1 MGPEH
6 DEVSIA
12 TIGKDIEKTF
22 VYEVINDN
30 KHAKIGLSND
40 DAEFF
45 ESFPK
50 EKHNRLLR
58 KVDFRLVP
66 VLALLYLCAHID
78 RANIGNAKIEG
89 MLDDLN
95 MSGIQYNIAV
105 SIFFIP
111 YILLEVPSNI
121 ILKRFKRPSTY
132 LGILVVSWGITMTF
146 TGLCKDFGG
155 LMACRVVLAVCEAGF
170 FPGAVYL
177 ITRWYAQR
185 QVQTRIALFYCAS
198 ALSGA
203 FSGLLAFAIA
213 KMDGVGGKAGWAWI
227 FLLEGIATVLIG
239 IACFFVMPDTPALS
253 SRWLNAEE
261 IRYLEIQTYIKEGGR
276 SSMEATEKFKWSYLT
291 DLLTDYK
298 VYLQAFILFTAS
310 VCAYGLKFTMP
321 SITKSMGYTSS
332 QAQLMTIP
340 PYVAGA
346 IAAISFSKLAD
357 RYQWRM
363 PFILGPMTL
372 VLIGFCILFPL
383 AKDIRHQ
390 IPACYIGV
398 MLICMGQYPTNPAGS
413 AWISGNLAGDTKRAM
428 GIALNICIGNSGG
441 ILGSYM
447 FLDSEQEA
455 GYPTGSGIGIGLSAT
470 VLISTLVLEWSYW
483 SINKKRDAMTEDE
496 IHAKYNEEQLNRM
509 GDKSPLYRYKL

>member
-12 TIGKDIEKTF
+12 TIGKDIEKTS
-22 VYEVINDN
+22 VYEVVNDN
-30 KHAKIGLSND
+30 KHARIGLSND

-50 EKHNRLLR
+50 EKHKRLLR

-298 VYLQAFILFTAS
+298 VYLQA
-310 VCAYGLKFTMP
+310 
-321 SITKSMGYTSS
+321 SS
-332 QAQLMTIP
+332 YSRPLYVHTLMTIP

-455 GYPTGSGIGIGLSAT
+455 GYPTGFGIGIGLSAA

-483 SINKKRDAMTEDE
+483 SINKKRDAMTEGE